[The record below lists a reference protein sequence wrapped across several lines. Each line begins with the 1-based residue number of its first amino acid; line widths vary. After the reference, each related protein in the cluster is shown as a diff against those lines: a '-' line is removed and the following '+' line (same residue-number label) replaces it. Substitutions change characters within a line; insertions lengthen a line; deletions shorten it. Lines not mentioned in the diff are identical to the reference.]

1 MNQEYWVKELKNVSL
16 FTEVYEDIKNEKN
29 YENLK
34 IDFTDDLLSFLDD
47 NKYTVLEFITA
58 ILTIYL
64 SRTNN
69 TKGSIFNYKN
79 KTFYKL
85 NYDKNKSILKHL
97 TDTKKDIDKFNNHAS
112 DDLRN
117 KIEILY
123 PEIVDSIYAYSITD
137 FDDETDY
144 NSIINFKINQNF
156 VDIHYDINFFADDE
170 IKSFY
175 NNIKTLIANSIKNH
189 DVQCGHHDFL

>member
-1 MNQEYWVKELKNVSL
+1 MNQEYWINELKNVSL
-16 FTEVYEDIKNEKN
+16 FAGVYWDIKKEKN
-29 YENLK
+29 YETLK

-47 NKYTVLEFITA
+47 NKYTSLEFIAA

-85 NYDKNKSILKHL
+85 NYDANKNILKHL

-117 KIEILY
+117 KIENLY

-137 FDDETDY
+137 SNDKTDY
-144 NSIINFKINQNF
+144 KSIINFKINQNF

-170 IKSFY
+170 IK
-175 NNIKTLIANSIKNH
+175 
-189 DVQCGHHDFL
+189 